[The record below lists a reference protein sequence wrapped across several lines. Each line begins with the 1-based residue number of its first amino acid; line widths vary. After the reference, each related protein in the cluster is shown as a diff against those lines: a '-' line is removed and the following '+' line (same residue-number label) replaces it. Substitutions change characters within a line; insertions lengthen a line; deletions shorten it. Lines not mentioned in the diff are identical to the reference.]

1 MLSEKKPGQEADESK
16 TEKVFTLDTKE
27 TIRQYQDIIMEIS
40 DDIIELTE
48 EIIEV
53 IKNGTK
59 KTINDKNS
67 YHFDRSYFE
76 SFGAN
81 GFRDY
86 FRQLAFMECAGVI
99 S

>member
-1 MLSEKKPGQEADESK
+1 QEADESK

-59 KTINDKNS
+59 KTINDKIHITLTDHISNLLERMALGII
-67 YHFDRSYFE
+67 FDS
-76 SFGAN
+76 S
-81 GFRDY
+81 
-86 FRQLAFMECAGVI
+86 L
-99 S
+99 